1 MQTLGPLAWII
12 LVVPGIAL
20 LMAARI
26 FYRKQVLSSNL
37 GRLSLSIAAWLM
49 IVIGL
54 LGTVIGTLLW
64 LSIPFLPLFFIALLM
79 LVDRFRRSE
88 HHALLNTLAFAAEK
102 GIPLPET
109 ARAYA
114 QENSGDTG
122 VRAQYLAEQIE
133 AGASLSAATRAC
145 RLRLA
150 TPLRL
155 AVNLSDVLMARG
167 LALRSQLQW
176 GSDTDAL
183 FRTIINRLLYLCAVF
198 LLLLS
203 VLTFTMI
210 KIVPV
215 YHKMF
220 EEFGLRLP
228 GPTQTLVSISRWI
241 VVNMGWVY
249 LTPLAI
255 ASSIALFLG
264 ALYYTGWYDFPVVIG
279 TQASLRYAHVPDVRR
294 LMDLGFGLR
303 YFFWRYDASLVLRSL
318 SLLLAQKVPL
328 PQALV
333 LLANVYP
340 RGGVRRRLTLAAI
353 DVEQGRDWKQALQR
367 QWLLG
372 AAEAAVLSAAERS
385 GNLPWA
391 LDEMGEG
398 MMRRLTYRLMLL
410 HQFLYPVLLLLFGGI
425 VAFVSIALMVP
436 LIALIQGLV

>member
-1 MQTLGPLAWII
+1 VQTLGPLAWII

-49 IVIGL
+49 IVLGL
-54 LGTVIGTLLW
+54 LGTVIGALLW

-133 AGASLSAATRAC
+133 AGASLSAATRGC

-155 AVNLSDVLMARG
+155 AVNLSDVLTARG

-176 GSDTDAL
+176 GSDTDAS

-198 LLLLS
+198 LLLLF

-215 YHKMF
+215 YHRMYQ
-220 EEFGLRLP
+220 EFGLILP
-228 GPTQTLVSISRWI
+228 EPTELLVSVSKWFVKI
-241 VVNMGWVY
+241 GWVY
-249 LTPLAI
+249 LAPLTIASAI
-255 ASSIALFLG
+255 ALVLG
-264 ALYYTGWYDFPVVIG
+264 ALYYTGWYDFPVVVG
-279 TQASLRYAHVPDVRR
+279 TQASRRYAHVADVLR
-294 LMDLGFGLR
+294 LMDLGLALR
-303 YFFWRYDASLVLRSL
+303 YLFWRYDASLVLRSL
-318 SLLLAQKVPL
+318 SLLLAQKIPL

-340 RGGVRRRLTLAAI
+340 RGNVRRRLTLAAM
-353 DVEQGRDWKQALQR
+353 DVERGGDWKQALQR

-372 AAEAAVLSAAERS
+372 TAEAAVLNSAARA

-398 MMRRLTYRLMLL
+398 LMRRMTYRLMLL
-410 HQFLYPVLLLLFGGI
+410 HQFLYPVLLLIFGGI
-425 VAFVSIALMVP
+425 VAFVSIALMIP
-436 LIALIQGLV
+436 LIGLIQGLA

>member
-1 MQTLGPLAWII
+1 MESLGPLAWII

-20 LMAARI
+20 LMATRI

-37 GRLSLSIAAWLM
+37 GRLTLSMAAWVM
-49 IVIGL
+49 IVLAL
-54 LGTVIGTLLW
+54 LGTAIGSLLW
-64 LSIPFLPLFFIALLM
+64 FSIFFQPLFIVALLM

-102 GIPLPET
+102 RIPLPDT

-114 QENSGDTG
+114 QENPGDTG

-133 AGASLSAATRAC
+133 GGASLSAATRGC

-155 AVNLSDVLMARG
+155 AVNLSDVLTARG
-167 LALRSQLQW
+167 IALRSQLQW
-176 GSDTDAL
+176 GSDTDAS

-198 LLLLS
+198 FMLLF

-215 YHKMF
+215 FQKMF

-228 GPTQTLVSISRWI
+228 APTQTLINVSKWCVRG
-241 VVNMGWVY
+241 GWMY
-249 LTPLAI
+249 LTPMTI
-255 ASSIALFLG
+255 ASSIALFFG
-264 ALYYTGWYDFPVVIG
+264 PLYYTGWYDFPVVVG

-303 YFFWRYDASLVLRSL
+303 FIFWRYDASLVLRSL
-318 SLLLAQKVPL
+318 SLLLTQRVPL

-340 RGGVRRRLTLAAI
+340 RASVRRRLTLAAL
-353 DVEQGRDWKQALQR
+353 DVERGRDWKLALRQ

-372 AAEAAVLSAAERS
+372 SAEAAVLGAAERA

-391 LDEMGEG
+391 LDEMGEA

-410 HQFLYPVLLLLFGGI
+410 HQFLYPVLLLIFGAI
-425 VAFVSIALMVP
+425 VAFVAIALMIP
-436 LIALIQGLV
+436 LNALIQGLA